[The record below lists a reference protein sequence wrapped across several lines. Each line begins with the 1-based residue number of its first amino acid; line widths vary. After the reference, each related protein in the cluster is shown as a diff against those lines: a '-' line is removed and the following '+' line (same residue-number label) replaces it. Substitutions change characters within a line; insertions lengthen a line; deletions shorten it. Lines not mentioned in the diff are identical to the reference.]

1 MKNFYITMLLA
12 LLGQFVIAQNTLS
25 GTIITNDTQEPLEQV
40 SIYFPQLETGTV
52 TDSKG
57 FYIINNLPTGK
68 FKIVISYIGFQT
80 YSQTVNLIGTTNE
93 LSINLSPS
101 AIEMEEVIVSTPF
114 HKLQRENVMKV
125 ERTSIKDLKN
135 AGSINLSEGI
145 TSIPGVESVSTG
157 VGIGKP
163 VIRGL
168 SSNRVLTYTQ
178 GVRLENQQFGDEH
191 GLGISDAGIESIEV
205 IKGPASLLYGSDALG
220 GVLYLNPEKFANSNE
235 VEGDV
240 NLNYFTNTEGY
251 NGNGGFRA
259 SSDKLKFLVRLGGSS
274 HVDYKTGGNNRV
286 TNSRF
291 NEKDLKTG
299 LAYQLSSFKTELRYN
314 FNNSELGIP
323 EEIAEQSTDRTPI
336 EPFQDITSHIISLKS
351 NIYFNNSS
359 LQAILGYTINNRQEF
374 EDHHHEEEH
383 EEGEEEHEEEEE
395 HGDEGPAL
403 DMKLE
408 TFSYNIQ
415 YNLAKIGAV
424 ETIIGLQ
431 GMNQTNSNYGEEVL
445 IPDATT
451 NDIGILAT
459 SHVHFNK
466 SDIQLGI
473 RFDTR
478 TIDSDENGI
487 INQEGYIVQLDKS
500 FNSFN
505 LAAGYK
511 LDVTKNFIA
520 RLNIASGFRAPNL
533 AELTSNGSHEGA
545 NRFEVGNPELDNES
559 NIQTDLSFELNNEH
573 FEFYVNGF
581 YNSISDYIYLEPNG
595 TTIDGDAV
603 FLYLQQNAN
612 LYGGEIGLH
621 YHPHPLDWL
630 HLESNFSTVTGELK
644 EGGNLPLIPAN
655 NWANTLRFEF
665 NKINKNFS
673 DGYGF
678 ITLKSYFEQNKISD
692 FETPTDGY
700 SLMNLGIGATVKIS
714 NQLID
719 FKLSAN
725 NILDKEYISHLSRLK
740 TDGIFNI
747 GRNINLG
754 ISIPL

>member
-12 LLGQFVIAQNTLS
+12 LLGQYVVAQNSLA
-25 GTIITNDTQEPLEQV
+25 GTIITNDTQEALEQV
-40 SIYFPQLETGTV
+40 SIYFPQLEKGTT
-52 TDSKG
+52 TDSNG
-57 FYIINNLPTGK
+57 FYKISNLPSGK
-68 FKIVISYIGFQT
+68 FKIVISFIGFQT
-80 YSQTVNLIGTTNE
+80 YSQTVELKEGPNE
-93 LSINLSPS
+93 LSLDLSPS

-125 ERTSIKDLKN
+125 ERTSVKDLQN

-178 GVRLENQQFGDEH
+178 GIRLENQQFGDEH
-191 GLGISDAGIESIEV
+191 GLGISDAGIESVEV

-220 GVLYLNPEKFANSNE
+220 GVLYLNPEKFANSDNI
-235 VEGDV
+235 EGDV
-240 NLNYFTNTEGY
+240 NLNYFTNTQGF
-251 NGNGGFRA
+251 NGNGGFKA

-274 HVDYKTGGNNRV
+274 HVDYKTGEDVRV

-299 LAYQLSSFKTELRYN
+299 VAYQLANFKTELRYN
-314 FNNSELGIP
+314 YNNSELGIP
-323 EEIAEQSTDRTPI
+323 EEIEQQSTDRTPI
-336 EPFQDITSHIISLKS
+336 EPFQDITSHIISSKS

-359 LQAILGYTINNRQEF
+359 LQAIFGYTVNTRKEF
-374 EDHHHEEEH
+374 EDHHHEEE
-383 EEGEEEHEEEEE
+383 EGEEIVEEHEEE
-395 HGDEGPAL
+395 EGPAL

-408 TFSYNIQ
+408 TFSYNLQ

-424 ETIIGLQ
+424 ETIVGIQ
-431 GMNQTNSNYGEEVL
+431 GMSQTNSNFGEEVL

-459 SHVHFNK
+459 SHIHFDK
-466 SDIQLGI
+466 SDVQLGI

-478 TIDSDENGI
+478 TINSDENGI
-487 INQEGYIVQLDKS
+487 VYQEGYIPELDKS
-500 FNSFN
+500 FNSLN

-520 RLNIASGFRAPNL
+520 RLNIATGFRAPNL
-533 AELTSNGSHEGA
+533 AELTSNGTHEGT

-559 NIQTDLSFELNNEH
+559 NVQTDLSFELNNEH
-573 FEFYVNGF
+573 FEIYVNGF
-581 YNSISDYIYLEPNG
+581 YNSVSDYIYLEPNG
-595 TTIDGDAV
+595 ANIDGDAV
-603 FLYLQQNAN
+603 FLYLQQDAN
-612 LYGGEIGLH
+612 LYGGEVGLH

-630 HLESNFSTVTGELK
+630 HLESNFSTVRGVLNEGE
-644 EGGNLPLIPAN
+644 NLPLIPAN

-673 DGYGF
+673 SGYGF
-678 ITLKSYFEQNKISD
+678 ITLKSYFEQNKVSD
-692 FETPTDGY
+692 FEIPTDGY
-700 SLMNLGIGATVKIS
+700 SLLNLGIGATVKIS
-714 NQLID
+714 NQPID
-719 FKLSAN
+719 FKISAN
-725 NILDKEYISHLSRLK
+725 NILNKEYISHLSRLK